1 MKKCLFCFK
10 PMPFGL
16 HGNSGCCTDLH
27 RKLRK
32 KSREQANYRGR
43 KKISDPIIQL
53 QHHLKALAE
62 KFGYETAIDLSI
74 AGSYQIDWALCTAT
88 FQRDGLTGKAVGNVG
103 YIFFKPN
110 HIKIY
115 EQ

>member
-1 MKKCLFCFK
+1 MKKCLYCFK
-10 PMPFGL
+10 PIPSGI
-16 HGNSGCCTDLH
+16 HGNSGSCSHVCK
-27 RKLRK
+27 RLRK
-32 KSREQANYRGR
+32 KSREQENYKR
-43 KKISDPIIQL
+43 KKNIADPVLEL
-53 QHHLKALAE
+53 QNHLKALAE

-74 AGSYQIDWALCTAT
+74 AGTYQIEWALCTAT

-115 EQ
+115 QQ